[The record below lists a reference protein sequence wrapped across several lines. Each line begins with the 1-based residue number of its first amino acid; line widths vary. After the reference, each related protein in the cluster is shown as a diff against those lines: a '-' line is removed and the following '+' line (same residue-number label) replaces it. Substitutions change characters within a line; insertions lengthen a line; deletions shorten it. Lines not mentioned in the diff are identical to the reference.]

1 MNQMEKEI
9 LVFKTDLES
18 EERLE
23 AVKPFLD
30 RHPGILRWTVDRY
43 DIDKVLRI
51 ESENVSV
58 DEVIDLLQQEGFQ
71 CEELPD

>member
-1 MNQMEKEI
+1 MSQLEKEI

-23 AVKPFLD
+23 IIKPLLD
-30 RHPGILRWTVDRY
+30 KHPGILKWNVDKH

-51 ESENVSV
+51 ESENISPDV
-58 DEVIDLLQQEGFQ
+58 VIGLVKQAGFL

>member
-1 MNQMEKEI
+1 MDKEI

-30 RHPGILRWTVDRY
+30 KHPGIFRWTVDRH

-51 ESENVSV
+51 ESANVSA
-58 DEVIDLLQQEGFQ
+58 DDVIDLLQQEGFL